1 MINPFRTTLAVL
13 LASLICLSSVQAE
26 EVVHRAS
33 DQSFS
38 VRLPARFEPSAS
50 PPSGTVLSVE
60 VPGTRVFL
68 DCSKSEAVELDG
80 SVFAD
85 KMKRNLFDA
94 GAQIYGK
101 AKAPLA
107 GKPAASFLVGGIRPG
122 KESLFVF
129 NQRPD
134 AVYTF
139 VLNYPVGQRKQ
150 ASKLWN
156 SIAPSFKFAP
166 VMAKPKKS

>member
-1 MINPFRTTLAVL
+1 MIYPIRKSLAVL
-13 LASLICLSSVQAE
+13 LVSFLCVSALQAE

-38 VRLPARFEPSAS
+38 VRLPARFEPSPS
-50 PPSGTVLSVE
+50 PPSNTVLSVE
-60 VPGTRVFL
+60 VPGTKVFL
-68 DCSKSEAVELDG
+68 DCSKSEAVVLEG
-80 SVFAD
+80 QVFAD

-94 GAQIYGK
+94 GAQIHGK
-101 AKAPLA
+101 ARASLA

-139 VLNYPVGQRKQ
+139 VLNYPVGQRSQ

-156 SIAPSFKFAP
+156 QVAPTFKFAP
-166 VMAKPKKS
+166 VKAIPKK